1 MAVGASTPA
10 AATASDAAVAEGGG
24 RSPVVGRLSLFDFS
38 LSRSEVCMSGG
49 YQMEVDWVW
58 VSSERRTRLQV
69 WCGFVGTRTAV
80 GKPTSTAPVIGVD
93 ERERKSRGYGCACVV
108 C

>member
-58 VSSERRTRLQV
+58 VSSERRTRLQ
-69 WCGFVGTRTAV
+69 GFLQ
-80 GKPTSTAPVIGVD
+80 D
-93 ERERKSRGYGCACVV
+93 MQSRGN
-108 C
+108 

>member
-69 WCGFVGTRTAV
+69 WCVRVFSKICRAEGTEK
-80 GKPTSTAPVIGVD
+80 G
-93 ERERKSRGYGCACVV
+93 VV
-108 C
+108 CVCLIVWFHK